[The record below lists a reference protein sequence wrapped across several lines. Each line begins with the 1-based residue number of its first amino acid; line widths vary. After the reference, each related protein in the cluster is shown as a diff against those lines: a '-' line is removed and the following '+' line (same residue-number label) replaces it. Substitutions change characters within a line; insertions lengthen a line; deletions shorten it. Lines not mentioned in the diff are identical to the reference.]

1 MPQIN
6 PTILAWARETSGLD
20 IEDAA
25 KKLQL
30 KDTKTASATAK
41 LEAYESGEA
50 EPSRS
55 LLLRMAKQYR
65 RPLLTFYLDHPPEK
79 GDKGEDFR
87 TLPESVQPTENAQV
101 DALIRDIR
109 ARQSIL
115 RDTLI
120 DEDEAVSHGFIGCM
134 TTSENA
140 QKIADSIMQTINF
153 DVAAYREAPNTGEA
167 FKYLRSRVEDIGVF
181 VILAGNL
188 GSHHSNIDTTI
199 FRGFVVSDEFAPFI
213 VINDQDSK
221 SAWSFTLLHEMAHLW
236 LGQTGVSGSLDEN
249 MIERLCNDV
258 AAEILL
264 SADQI
269 SLDDF
274 RASDFNELAEKISD
288 YARAVNV
295 SSSMLAYRL
304 LSMKFIDTATWK
316 RLAKHYKDL
325 WLAHK
330 ARERAKNRG
339 KEGGPS
345 PYVIRRHKLGN
356 ALLGFTTRMVKS
368 GALSTTK
375 AATLLGV
382 RPIGLHKLLG

>member
-6 PTILAWARETSGLD
+6 PIILAWARETSGLD

-41 LEAYESGEA
+41 LKAYESGEV

-55 LLLRMAKQYR
+55 LLQRMAKQYR
-65 RPLLTFYLDHPPEK
+65 RPLLTFYLDRPPEK

-120 DEDEAVSHGFIGCM
+120 DEDEAVSHGFIGSM
-134 TTSENA
+134 STSEGA
-140 QKIADSIMQTINF
+140 QKIADSIRQTISF
-153 DVAAYREAPNTGEA
+153 DIAAYRDAPNTGEA
-167 FKYLRSRVEDIGVF
+167 FKYLRSKVEDIGVF

-274 RASDFNELAEKISD
+274 RSSDFSELAEKISD

-304 LSMKFIDTATWK
+304 LSMEFIDTATWK
-316 RLAKHYKDL
+316 RLAKHYKNL
-325 WLAHK
+325 WLEYK
-330 ARERAKNRG
+330 ARERAKNRA
-339 KEGGPS
+339 KDGGPS

>member
-6 PTILAWARETSGLD
+6 PTILAWARETSGLE

-30 KDTKTASATAK
+30 KDTKTASATTK
-41 LEAYESGEA
+41 LEAYESGKV

-55 LLLRMAKQYR
+55 LLQRMAKQYR
-65 RPLLTFYLDHPPEK
+65 RPILTFYLDHPPEK
-79 GDKGEDFR
+79 GEKGEDFR
-87 TLPESVQPTENAQV
+87 TLPESVLPKENAQV

-120 DEDEAVSHGFIGCM
+120 DEDEAVSHGFIGSM
-134 TTSENA
+134 NTSDST
-140 QKIADSIMQTINF
+140 QKIADSITQTLNF
-153 DVAAYREAPNTGEA
+153 DIAAYRDASSTGEA
-167 FKYLRSRVEDIGVF
+167 FKYLRSKVEDIGVF

-221 SAWSFTLLHEMAHLW
+221 SAWTFTLLHEMAHLW
-236 LGQTGVSGSLDEN
+236 LGQTGVSGSFDEN
-249 MIERLCNDV
+249 IIERLCNDV

-269 SLDDF
+269 SLHDF
-274 RASDFNELAEKISD
+274 SAFDFEELAEKISD
-288 YARAVNV
+288 YAKSFNV

-304 LSMKFIDTATWK
+304 LRIGFIDTATWK
-316 RLAKHYKDL
+316 QLAKHYKDL
-325 WLAHK
+325 WLQHK
-330 ARERAKNRG
+330 ERERAKNRG
-339 KEGGPS
+339 KEGGPN

>member
-30 KDTKTASATAK
+30 KDTKTASATTK
-41 LEAYESGEA
+41 LEAYESGKA

-55 LLLRMAKQYR
+55 LLQRMAKQYR

-79 GDKGEDFR
+79 GEKGEDFR
-87 TLPESVQPTENAQV
+87 TLPESVQSKENAQV

-120 DEDEAVSHGFIGCM
+120 DEDEAISHGFIGCM
-134 TTSENA
+134 QISDSP
-140 QKIADSIMQTINF
+140 QKIADSITQTLNF
-153 DVAAYREAPNTGEA
+153 DIAAYREASNTSEA
-167 FKYLRSRVEDIGVF
+167 FKYLRSKVEDIGVF

-221 SAWSFTLLHEMAHLW
+221 SAWTFTLLHEMTHLW
-236 LGQTGVSGSLDEN
+236 LGQTGVSGSFDEN
-249 MIERLCNDV
+249 IIERLCNDV

-264 SADQI
+264 SAVQI
-269 SLDDF
+269 TPNDF
-274 RASDFNELAEKISD
+274 SAFDFEELAEKISD
-288 YARAVNV
+288 YAKSVNV

-304 LSMKFIDTATWK
+304 LRMGLIDTATWK
-316 RLAKHYKDL
+316 QLAKHYKDL
-325 WLAHK
+325 WLEHK
-330 ARERAKNRG
+330 ERERAKNRG
-339 KEGGPS
+339 KEGGPN